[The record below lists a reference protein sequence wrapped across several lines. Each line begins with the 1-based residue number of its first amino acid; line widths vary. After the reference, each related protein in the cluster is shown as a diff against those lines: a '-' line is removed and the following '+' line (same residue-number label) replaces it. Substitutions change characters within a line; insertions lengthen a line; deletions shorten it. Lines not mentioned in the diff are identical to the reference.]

1 MVKSSSEALLR
12 VINDILDFSKIEA
25 GMLQIEKI
33 PFNLSRLVGETLKL
47 LAVRAHAKQIE
58 LVCDIDPEVPLEVI
72 GDSGRLRQILM
83 NLIGNAIKFTEQG
96 EVVLQ
101 VGLVKWTPLSRQFF
115 SQFKLAPFSL
125 ATARRCPGFYLG
137 LRYPFLQFKTAVW
150 QAQARQAEGL
160 LLWVSAGGSCGDVG
174 KLGVLRACPHVH
186 SDPPLIHQVARREPS
201 RSGFLVFR
209 YRLFLYI
216 CR

>member
-1 MVKSSSEALLR
+1 MQLHDVAPVFVL
-12 VINDILDFSKIEA
+12 VF
-25 GMLQIEKI
+25 GI
-33 PFNLSRLVGETLKL
+33 PFFNLKRRLASE
-47 LAVRAHAKQIE
+47 
-58 LVCDIDPEVPLEVI
+58 
-72 GDSGRLRQILM
+72 
-83 NLIGNAIKFTEQG
+83 
-96 EVVLQ
+96 
-101 VGLVKWTPLSRQFF
+101 
-115 SQFKLAPFSL
+115 
-125 ATARRCPGFYLG
+125 
-137 LRYPFLQFKTAVW
+137 
-150 QAQARQAEGL
+150 ARQAEGL